1 MRFYVP
7 TDIYVEKDCVKNHA
21 KELLA
26 VGKRA
31 LIVTGH
37 SSAKANGSLND
48 VTEVL
53 NTGGVAYQIFDEV
66 EENPSTDTVGKGA
79 KIAREFGA
87 EFIIGIGGGS
97 AIDAAK
103 AMAILLVN
111 PSVNADDLHKTPSH
125 PLNHAPVVA
134 VPTTCGTGS
143 EATPVAIITNHKIN
157 LKKSIPHRIFPV
169 LALVDGKYLA
179 SAKKQLIVNTAVD
192 ALAHMV
198 ESILNVHSNM
208 LNRMCPEYGLKLWGE
223 CKEALIASVAAN
235 NASKNAA
242 PIDSL
247 DAARN
252 AAQDAATKNDSGNAA
267 PIDTQ
272 DAAPID
278 TSLYEKLMYTSTIAG
293 MSIAMTS
300 TAVPHG
306 MSYDLTLSKGTP
318 HGPAV
323 GYFLGAYVEICQKKV
338 PNDVEKVLSLLGLK
352 NVEEFAEMLR
362 KLIGT
367 CTVTRELRD
376 KFADAMKVN
385 RSKLDLVPGGITPEE
400 VEYIYDKSLVVE

>member
-7 TDIYVEKDCVKNHA
+7 TDIYVEMECVKNHA

-31 LIVTGH
+31 LVVTGH
-37 SSAKANGSLND
+37 SSAKVNGSLND

-53 NTGGVAYQIFDEV
+53 NAGGVAYQIFDEV

-79 KIAREFGA
+79 QIAREFGA

-111 PSVNADDLHKTPSH
+111 PSVNADELHKAPSH

-198 ESILNVHSNM
+198 ESILNIHSNM

-235 NASKNAA
+235 NATAKCVVAGNAAQNAAQNASENAA
-242 PIDSL
+242 PID
-247 DAARN
+247 A
-252 AAQDAATKNDSGNAA
+252 
-267 PIDTQ
+267 
-272 DAAPID
+272 
-278 TSLYEKLMYTSTIAG
+278 SLYEKLMYTSTIAG

-376 KFADAMKVN
+376 KFAAAMKVN

>member
-7 TDIYVEKDCVKNHA
+7 TDIYVEKECVKNHA

-37 SSAKANGSLND
+37 SSAKVNGSLND

-53 NTGGVAYQIFDEV
+53 NAGGVAYKIFDEV

-79 KIAREFGA
+79 QIAREFGA

-111 PSVNADDLHKTPSH
+111 PSVNADELHKAPSH

-235 NASKNAA
+235 NATAKCVVAG
-242 PIDSL
+242 
-247 DAARN
+247 N
-252 AAQDAATKNDSGNAA
+252 AAQDAAQNASENDA
-267 PIDTQ
+267 PID
-272 DAAPID
+272 A
-278 TSLYEKLMYTSTIAG
+278 SLYEKLMYTSTIAG

-323 GYFLGAYVEICQKKV
+323 GYFLAAYVEVCQKKV
-338 PNDVEKVLSLLGLK
+338 PADVEKILSLLELK
-352 NVEEFAEMLR
+352 NIEEFAAMLR

-376 KFADAMKVN
+376 KFATAMKEN
-385 RSKLDLVPGGITPEE
+385 RSKLDLVPGGITPDE

>member
-53 NTGGVAYQIFDEV
+53 NAGGVAYQIFDEV

-103 AMAILLVN
+103 AMALLIVN
-111 PSVNADDLHKTPSH
+111 PGLNADDLHKTPSH
-125 PLNHAPVVA
+125 PLDHAPVVA

-223 CKEALIASVAAN
+223 CKEALLASEN
-235 NASKNAA
+235 
-242 PIDSL
+242 D
-247 DAARN
+247 
-252 AAQDAATKNDSGNAA
+252 ATKNDSGNAA
-267 PIDTQ
+267 AQKATQ

-278 TSLYEKLMYTSTIAG
+278 ASLYEKLMYTSTIAG

-323 GYFLGAYVEICQKKV
+323 GYFLAAYVEVCQKKV
-338 PNDVEKVLSLLGLK
+338 PADVEKILSLLGLK
-352 NVEEFAEMLR
+352 NIEEFAAMLR

-376 KFADAMKVN
+376 KFATAMKTN
-385 RSKLDLVPGGITPEE
+385 HSKLDLVPGGITPDE
-400 VEYIYDKSLVVE
+400 VEYIYDKSLVVK

>member
-53 NTGGVAYQIFDEV
+53 NAGGVAYQIFDEV

-103 AMAILLVN
+103 AMALLIVN
-111 PSVNADDLHKTPSH
+111 PGLNADDLHKTPSH
-125 PLNHAPVVA
+125 PLDHAPVVA

-223 CKEALIASVAAN
+223 CKEALLASE
-235 NASKNAA
+235 NAA
-242 PIDSL
+242 P
-247 DAARN
+247 AR
-252 AAQDAATKNDSGNAA
+252 GNAA
-267 PIDTQ
+267 AQKATQ

-278 TSLYEKLMYTSTIAG
+278 ASLYEKLMYTSTIAG

-323 GYFLGAYVEICQKKV
+323 GYFLAAYVEVCQKKV
-338 PNDVEKVLSLLGLK
+338 PADVEKILSLLGLK
-352 NVEEFAEMLR
+352 NIEEFAAMLR

-376 KFADAMKVN
+376 KFATVMKTN
-385 RSKLDLVPGGITPEE
+385 HSKLDLVPGGITPDE
-400 VEYIYDKSLVVE
+400 VEYIYDKSLMVK

>member
-1 MRFYVP
+1 MQFYVP

-21 KELLA
+21 KDLLA

-53 NTGGVAYQIFDEV
+53 NAGGVAYQIFDEV

-79 KIAREFGA
+79 KVAREFGA

-111 PSVNADDLHKTPSH
+111 PSVTADELHKAPSH
-125 PLNHAPVVA
+125 PLNHAPIVA

-223 CKEALIASVAAN
+223 CKDALIAAGNAA
-235 NASKNAA
+235 KNA
-242 PIDSL
+242 
-247 DAARN
+247 
-252 AAQDAATKNDSGNAA
+252 SGNAA

-278 TSLYEKLMYTSTIAG
+278 VSLYEKLMYTSTIAG

-323 GYFLGAYVEICQKKV
+323 GYFLAAYVEICQKKV
-338 PNDVEKVLSLLGLK
+338 PADVEKILSLLGLK
-352 NVEEFAEMLR
+352 NVEEFAAMLR

-376 KFADAMKVN
+376 KFAAAMKVN
-385 RSKLDLVPGGITPEE
+385 RSKLDLVPGGITPDE

>member
-21 KELLA
+21 KEMLA

-53 NTGGVAYQIFDEV
+53 NNGGVAYQIFDEV

-79 KIAREFGA
+79 QIARDFSA
-87 EFIIGIGGGS
+87 DFIIGIGGGS

-111 PSVNADDLHKTPSH
+111 PNVNADKLHKAPSH

-198 ESILNVHSNM
+198 ESILNVHSNI

-223 CKEALIASVAAN
+223 CKNALIASVAAN
-235 NASKNAA
+235 NSATQNTSQKAA
-242 PIDSL
+242 PID
-247 DAARN
+247 A
-252 AAQDAATKNDSGNAA
+252 
-267 PIDTQ
+267 
-272 DAAPID
+272 
-278 TSLYEKLMYTSTIAG
+278 SLYEKLMYTSTIAG

-323 GYFLGAYVEICQKKV
+323 GYFLAAYVEICQKKV
-338 PNDVEKVLSLLGLK
+338 PTDVEKILSLLGLQS
-352 NVEEFAEMLR
+352 VEEFAEMLR

-367 CTVTRELRD
+367 CTVTRELRN
-376 KFADAMKVN
+376 KFAAAMKVN
-385 RSKLDLVPGGITPEE
+385 RSKLDLVPGSITPEE
-400 VEYIYDKSLVVE
+400 VEFIYDKSLIVG

>member
-7 TDIYVEKDCVKNHA
+7 TDIYVEKECVKNHA

-37 SSAKANGSLND
+37 SSAKVNGSLND

-53 NTGGVAYQIFDEV
+53 NAGGVAYKIFDEV

-79 KIAREFGA
+79 QIAREFGA

-111 PSVNADDLHKTPSH
+111 PSVNADELHKAPSH

-235 NASKNAA
+235 NATAKCVVAG
-242 PIDSL
+242 
-247 DAARN
+247 N
-252 AAQDAATKNDSGNAA
+252 AAQDAAQNASENDA
-267 PIDTQ
+267 PID
-272 DAAPID
+272 A
-278 TSLYEKLMYTSTIAG
+278 SLYEKLMYTSTIAG

-323 GYFLGAYVEICQKKV
+323 GYFLAAYVEVCQKKV
-338 PNDVEKVLSLLGLK
+338 PADVEKILSLLELK
-352 NVEEFAEMLR
+352 NIEEFAAMLR

-367 CTVTRELRD
+367 CTVTHEMRD
-376 KFADAMKVN
+376 KFAAAMKVN
-385 RSKLDLVPGGITPEE
+385 HSKLDLVPGGITPEE
-400 VEYIYDKSLVVE
+400 VKYIYDKSLVVE

>member
-53 NTGGVAYQIFDEV
+53 NAGGVAYQIFDEV

-103 AMAILLVN
+103 AMALLIVN
-111 PSVNADDLHKTPSH
+111 PGLNADDLHKTPSH
-125 PLNHAPVVA
+125 PLDHAPVVA

-223 CKEALIASVAAN
+223 CKNALLADAP
-235 NASKNAA
+235 NATKNAA
-242 PIDSL
+242 P
-247 DAARN
+247 AR
-252 AAQDAATKNDSGNAA
+252 GNAA
-267 PIDTQ
+267 AQKATQ

-278 TSLYEKLMYTSTIAG
+278 ASLYEKLMYTSTIAG

-323 GYFLGAYVEICQKKV
+323 GYFLAAYVEVCQKKV
-338 PNDVEKVLSLLGLK
+338 PADVEKILSLLGLK
-352 NVEEFAEMLR
+352 NIEEFAAMLR

-376 KFADAMKVN
+376 KFAAAMKVN
-385 RSKLDLVPGGITPEE
+385 RSKLDLVPGGITPEDID
-400 VEYIYDKSLVVE
+400 YIYDKSLMVK

>member
-31 LIVTGH
+31 LVVTGH
-37 SSAKANGSLND
+37 SSAKVNGSLND

-53 NTGGVAYQIFDEV
+53 NAGGVAYQIFDEV

-79 KIAREFGA
+79 QIAREFGA

-111 PSVNADDLHKTPSH
+111 PSVNADELHKAPSH

-198 ESILNVHSNM
+198 ESILNIHSNM

-223 CKEALIASVAAN
+223 CKEALITSVAAN
-235 NASKNAA
+235 NASENAT
-242 PIDSL
+242 PIDAQ

-252 AAQDAATKNDSGNAA
+252 KAQDAA
-267 PIDTQ
+267 PL
-272 DAAPID
+272 DA
-278 TSLYEKLMYTSTIAG
+278 SLYEKLMYTSTIAG

-323 GYFLGAYVEICQKKV
+323 GYFLATYVEVCQKKV
-338 PNDVEKVLSLLGLK
+338 PADVEKILSLLGLK

-400 VEYIYDKSLVVE
+400 VEYIYDKSLVVK

>member
-21 KELLA
+21 KELIA

-37 SSAKANGSLND
+37 SSAKVNGSLND

-53 NTGGVAYQIFDEV
+53 NAGGVAYQIFDEV

-79 KIAREFGA
+79 QIAREFGA

-111 PSVNADDLHKTPSH
+111 PTVNADELHKAPSH

-198 ESILNVHSNM
+198 ESILNIHSNM

-235 NASKNAA
+235 NATAKCVVAG
-242 PIDSL
+242 
-247 DAARN
+247 N
-252 AAQDAATKNDSGNAA
+252 AAQDAAQNASENAA
-267 PIDTQ
+267 PID
-272 DAAPID
+272 A
-278 TSLYEKLMYTSTIAG
+278 SLYEKLMYTSTIAG

-323 GYFLGAYVEICQKKV
+323 GYFLAAYVEICHKKV

-376 KFADAMKVN
+376 KFAAAMKVN
-385 RSKLDLVPGGITPEE
+385 HSKLDLVPGGITPEE

>member
-21 KELLA
+21 KDLLA

-53 NTGGVAYQIFDEV
+53 NAGGVAYQIFDEV

-111 PSVNADDLHKTPSH
+111 PSVNADELHKASSH

-143 EATPVAIITNHKIN
+143 EATPVAIITNYKIN

-223 CKEALIASVAAN
+223 CKNALLASEN
-235 NASKNAA
+235 
-242 PIDSL
+242 D
-247 DAARN
+247 
-252 AAQDAATKNDSGNAA
+252 ATKNDSGNAA

-278 TSLYEKLMYTSTIAG
+278 ASLYEKLMYTSTIAG

-323 GYFLGAYVEICQKKV
+323 GYFLAAYVEVCQKKV
-338 PNDVEKVLSLLGLK
+338 PADVEKILSLLGLK
-352 NVEEFAEMLR
+352 NIEEFAAMLR

-376 KFADAMKVN
+376 KFAAAMKVN
-385 RSKLDLVPGGITPEE
+385 RSKLDLVPGGITPDE

>member
-7 TDIYVEKDCVKNHA
+7 TDIYVEKNCVKNHA
-21 KELLA
+21 KEMLA

-53 NTGGVAYQIFDEV
+53 NNGGVAYQIFDEV

-79 KIAREFGA
+79 QIAKDFSA
-87 EFIIGIGGGS
+87 DFIIGIGGGS

-111 PSVNADDLHKTPSH
+111 PNVNADELHKAPSH

-198 ESILNVHSNM
+198 ESILNVHSNI

-223 CKEALIASVAAN
+223 CKNALIASVAAN
-235 NASKNAA
+235 NTAAQNTSQKAA
-242 PIDSL
+242 PID
-247 DAARN
+247 A
-252 AAQDAATKNDSGNAA
+252 
-267 PIDTQ
+267 
-272 DAAPID
+272 
-278 TSLYEKLMYTSTIAG
+278 SLYEKLMYTSTIAG

-323 GYFLGAYVEICQKKV
+323 GYFLAAYVKICQKKV
-338 PNDVEKVLSLLGLK
+338 PADVEKILSLLGLQCI
-352 NVEEFAEMLR
+352 EEFEEMLR

-367 CTVTRELRD
+367 CTVTRELRN
-376 KFADAMKVN
+376 KFAAAMKVN

-400 VEYIYDKSLVVE
+400 VEFIYDKSLIVG

>member
-66 EENPSTDTVGKGA
+66 EENPSTDTVRKGA
-79 KIAREFGA
+79 QIARESNA
-87 EFIIGIGGGS
+87 DFIIGIGGGS

-111 PSVNADDLHKTPSH
+111 PSVNADELHKAPSH

-223 CKEALIASVAAN
+223 CKNALLASGN
-235 NASKNAA
+235 
-242 PIDSL
+242 D
-247 DAARN
+247 
-252 AAQDAATKNDSGNAA
+252 ATKNDSGNAA
-267 PIDTQ
+267 PARGNAAAQKATQ

-278 TSLYEKLMYTSTIAG
+278 ASLYEKLMYTSTIAG

-323 GYFLGAYVEICQKKV
+323 GYFLAAYVEVCQKKV
-338 PNDVEKVLSLLGLK
+338 PADVEKILSLLGLK
-352 NVEEFAEMLR
+352 NIEEFAAMLR

-376 KFADAMKVN
+376 KFATAMKTN
-385 RSKLDLVPGGITPEE
+385 HSKLDLVPGGITPDE
-400 VEYIYDKSLVVE
+400 VEYIYDKSLVVG

>member
-21 KELLA
+21 KDLLA

-53 NTGGVAYQIFDEV
+53 NNGGVAYQIFDEV

-79 KIAREFGA
+79 QIARDFGA
-87 EFIIGIGGGS
+87 DFIIGIGGGS

-111 PSVNADDLHKTPSH
+111 PSVIADELHKAPAK
-125 PLNHAPVVA
+125 PLGHAPVVA

-198 ESILNVHSNM
+198 ESILNVHSNI

-235 NASKNAA
+235 NSAAQNTSQNAA
-242 PIDSL
+242 PID
-247 DAARN
+247 A
-252 AAQDAATKNDSGNAA
+252 
-267 PIDTQ
+267 
-272 DAAPID
+272 
-278 TSLYEKLMYTSTIAG
+278 SLYEKLMYTSTIAG

-323 GYFLGAYVEICQKKV
+323 GYFLAAYVEICQKKV
-338 PNDVEKVLSLLGLK
+338 PTDVEKILSLLGLQS
-352 NVEEFAEMLR
+352 VEEFAEMLR

-376 KFADAMKVN
+376 KFAAAMKVN

-400 VEYIYDKSLVVE
+400 VEFIYDKSLIVG

>member
-31 LIVTGH
+31 LVVTGH
-37 SSAKANGSLND
+37 SSAKVNGSLND

-53 NTGGVAYQIFDEV
+53 NAGGVAYKIFDEV

-79 KIAREFGA
+79 QIAREFGA

-111 PSVNADDLHKTPSH
+111 PSVNADELHKAPSH

-143 EATPVAIITNHKIN
+143 ETTPVAIITNHKIN

-223 CKEALIASVAAN
+223 CKEALIVSVAAN
-235 NASKNAA
+235 NASENAT

-247 DAARN
+247 DAAQN
-252 AAQDAATKNDSGNAA
+252 AAQDAAQNASEND
-267 PIDTQ
+267 
-272 DAAPID
+272 APID

-323 GYFLGAYVEICQKKV
+323 GYFLSAYVEICQKKV
-338 PNDVEKVLSLLGLK
+338 SNDVEKVLSLLGLK

-376 KFADAMKVN
+376 KFAAAMKVN

>member
-7 TDIYVEKDCVKNHA
+7 TDIYVEKECVKNHA

-31 LIVTGH
+31 LVVTGH
-37 SSAKANGSLND
+37 SSAKVNGSLND

-53 NTGGVAYQIFDEV
+53 NAGGVAYKIFDEV

-79 KIAREFGA
+79 QIAREFGA

-111 PSVNADDLHKTPSH
+111 PSVNADELHKAPSH
-125 PLNHAPVVA
+125 PLDHAPVVA

-223 CKEALIASVAAN
+223 CKEALIASIAAN
-235 NASKNAA
+235 NATAKCVVAG
-242 PIDSL
+242 
-247 DAARN
+247 N
-252 AAQDAATKNDSGNAA
+252 AAQDAAQNASENAA
-267 PIDTQ
+267 PID
-272 DAAPID
+272 A
-278 TSLYEKLMYTSTIAG
+278 SLYEKLMYTSTIAG

-306 MSYDLTLSKGTP
+306 MSYDLTLNKGTP

-323 GYFLGAYVEICQKKV
+323 GYFLATYVEVCQKKV
-338 PNDVEKVLSLLGLK
+338 PADVEKVLSLLGLK
-352 NVEEFAEMLR
+352 NVEEFAAMLR

-376 KFADAMKVN
+376 KFAAAMKVN

>member
-31 LIVTGH
+31 LVVTGH
-37 SSAKANGSLND
+37 SSAKVNGSLND

-53 NTGGVAYQIFDEV
+53 NAGGVAYKIFDEV

-79 KIAREFGA
+79 QIAREFGA

-111 PSVNADDLHKTPSH
+111 PSVNADELHKAPSH

-198 ESILNVHSNM
+198 ESILNIHSNM

-223 CKEALIASVAAN
+223 CKEALIASIAAN
-235 NASKNAA
+235 NATAKCVVAG
-242 PIDSL
+242 
-247 DAARN
+247 N
-252 AAQDAATKNDSGNAA
+252 AAQDAAQNASENDA
-267 PIDTQ
+267 PID
-272 DAAPID
+272 A
-278 TSLYEKLMYTSTIAG
+278 SLYEKLMYTSTIAG

-323 GYFLGAYVEICQKKV
+323 GYFLATYVEVCQKKV
-338 PNDVEKVLSLLGLK
+338 PTDVEKILSLLGLK
-352 NVEEFAEMLR
+352 NVEEFAAMLR

-376 KFADAMKVN
+376 KFAAAMKVN

>member
-53 NTGGVAYQIFDEV
+53 NAGGVAYQIFDEV

-103 AMAILLVN
+103 AMALLIVN
-111 PSVNADDLHKTPSH
+111 PGLNADDLHKAPSH

-208 LNRMCPEYGLKLWGE
+208 LNRMCPEYGLKLWRE
-223 CKEALIASVAAN
+223 CKEALLASEN
-235 NASKNAA
+235 
-242 PIDSL
+242 D
-247 DAARN
+247 
-252 AAQDAATKNDSGNAA
+252 ATKNDSGNAA
-267 PIDTQ
+267 PARGNAAAQKATQ

-278 TSLYEKLMYTSTIAG
+278 ASLYEKLMYTSTIAG

-323 GYFLGAYVEICQKKV
+323 GYFLAAYVEVCQKKV
-338 PNDVEKVLSLLGLK
+338 PADVEKILSLLGLK
-352 NVEEFAEMLR
+352 NIEEFGEMLR

-376 KFADAMKVN
+376 KFATAMKTN
-385 RSKLDLVPGGITPEE
+385 HSKLDLVPGGITPDE
-400 VEYIYDKSLVVE
+400 VEYIYDKSLMVK

>member
-53 NTGGVAYQIFDEV
+53 NAGGVAYQIFDEV

-103 AMAILLVN
+103 AVAILLVN
-111 PSVNADDLHKTPSH
+111 PSVNADELHKAPSH

-223 CKEALIASVAAN
+223 CKEALLASEN
-235 NASKNAA
+235 
-242 PIDSL
+242 D
-247 DAARN
+247 
-252 AAQDAATKNDSGNAA
+252 ATKNDSGNAA

-278 TSLYEKLMYTSTIAG
+278 ASLYEKLMYTSTIAG

-323 GYFLGAYVEICQKKV
+323 GYFLAAYVEVCQKKV
-338 PNDVEKVLSLLGLK
+338 PTDVEKILSLLGLK
-352 NVEEFAEMLR
+352 NVEEFSAMLR

-376 KFADAMKVN
+376 KFAAAMKVN
-385 RSKLDLVPGGITPEE
+385 RSKLDLVPGGITPDE
-400 VEYIYDKSLVVE
+400 VEYIYDKSLMVK

>member
-21 KELLA
+21 KEMLA

-53 NTGGVAYQIFDEV
+53 NNGGVAYQIFDEV

-79 KIAREFGA
+79 QIARNFNA
-87 EFIIGIGGGS
+87 DFIIGIGGGS

-103 AMAILLVN
+103 AMALLIVN
-111 PSVNADDLHKTPSH
+111 PGLNADDLHKAPSH

-198 ESILNVHSNM
+198 ESILNVHSNI
-208 LNRMCPEYGLKLWGE
+208 LNRMCPEYGLRLWGE
-223 CKEALIASVAAN
+223 CKEALIASLAAN
-235 NASKNAA
+235 NAA
-242 PIDSL
+242 PIDAS
-247 DAARN
+247 
-252 AAQDAATKNDSGNAA
+252 
-267 PIDTQ
+267 I
-272 DAAPID
+272 
-278 TSLYEKLMYTSTIAG
+278 YEKLMYTSTIAG

-323 GYFLGAYVEICQKKV
+323 GYFLAAYVEICHKKV
-338 PNDVEKVLSLLGLK
+338 SNDVEKVLSLLGLQS
-352 NVEEFAEMLR
+352 VEEFAEMLH

-367 CTVTRELRD
+367 CSVTRELRD
-376 KFADAMKVN
+376 KFVAAMKTN
-385 RSKLDLVPGGITPEE
+385 HSKLDLVPGGITPEE
-400 VEYIYDKSLVVE
+400 VEYIYDKSLIVE

>member
-53 NTGGVAYQIFDEV
+53 NAGGVAYQIFDEV

-111 PSVNADDLHKTPSH
+111 PSVNADELHKAPSH

-235 NASKNAA
+235 NATAKCVVAG
-242 PIDSL
+242 
-247 DAARN
+247 N
-252 AAQDAATKNDSGNAA
+252 AAQDAA
-267 PIDTQ
+267 PID
-272 DAAPID
+272 A
-278 TSLYEKLMYTSTIAG
+278 SLYEKLMYTSTIAG

-323 GYFLGAYVEICQKKV
+323 GYFLAAYVEVCQKKV
-338 PNDVEKVLSLLGLK
+338 PADVEKILSLLGLK
-352 NVEEFAEMLR
+352 NIEEFAEMLQ

-376 KFADAMKVN
+376 KFATAMKTN
-385 RSKLDLVPGGITPEE
+385 HSKLDLVPGGITPDE
-400 VEYIYDKSLVVE
+400 VEYIYDKSLVVG